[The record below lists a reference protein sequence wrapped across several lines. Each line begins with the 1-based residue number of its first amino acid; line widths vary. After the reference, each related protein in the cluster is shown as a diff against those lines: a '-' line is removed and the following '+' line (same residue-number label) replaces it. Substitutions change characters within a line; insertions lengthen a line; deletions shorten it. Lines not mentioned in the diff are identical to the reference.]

1 MTRAGAGGARALG
14 AAGARTAGRVAP
26 VAARAGLR
34 VAGESGR
41 VAARTGLRVAEGSGR
56 VAARAGL
63 RVAEGSGRVAVAAV
77 RQGVSAAAGVP
88 GRAVRAGRVLAD
100 LHPRRHTR
108 HVWASH
114 GRAHIEVRGLDRGA
128 RTRERLV
135 GGVTRALRGLNGVR
149 WAEVNAV
156 TGQVLLSF
164 DERSVGVDR
173 LLNTV
178 RAVEK
183 AQGVRDA
190 DFPWAQPVTPG
201 DDAPVAAVTAELLVD
216 CAAVAAGAVRSV
228 FRLPSLPRVVAVAV
242 AALELERGL
251 RRPLVRRIG
260 PLETDLLLSLAG
272 AVVGGLYGGIG
283 MPAVDAANRMLLL
296 GEIRARRQVWERRER
311 ELCPGPS
318 CVPHT
323 RPARHLRGRA
333 RPPGPVERWE
343 AGLAPVAPLTA
354 AAVFALTGSTGR
366 AADALL
372 AAVPRAARYGRE
384 AFAATVGREL
394 ARRGVVP
401 LDPSALRLFDVV
413 TAVVVDSAVLVTE
426 GGRPAPLAAPV
437 LDAARATGARLVL
450 TDGERISELL
460 GPADEIVGGRERLA
474 DRVCALRD
482 HGEGVLVISGTDAEA
497 LAAADIAVAVP
508 AAPGVE
514 ASWSADLVCADGL
527 EDVWRVLRA
536 VTGARTVSRRCVRLA
551 LAGSATG
558 TLLAVLGP
566 RRGVLRAL
574 TPVQVTSLLAL
585 LSSVATARRAVHGR
599 CRTDS

>member
-1 MTRAGAGGARALG
+1 MVAGSVVSSLASATRAGVSGAWSLG

-26 VAARAGLR
+26 VAAR
-34 VAGESGR
+34 
-41 VAARTGLRVAEGSGR
+41 TGLRA
-56 VAARAGL
+56 
-63 RVAEGSGRVAVAAV
+63 AEGSGRVAVAAV

-114 GRAHIEVRGLDRGA
+114 GRAHIEVRGLDRGG
-128 RTRERLV
+128 RTRERLTS
-135 GGVTRALRGLNGVR
+135 GVTRALSGLSGVR

-216 CAAVAAGAVRSV
+216 CAAVAAGVVRRV
-228 FRLPSLPRVVAVAV
+228 FGLPSLPRVVPVAV

-296 GEIRARRQVWERRER
+296 REIRARRQVWERRER
-311 ELCPGPS
+311 DLCPGPA

-323 RPARHLRGRA
+323 RPVRHLRGRA
-333 RPPGPVERWE
+333 RPPGPVEWWE
-343 AGLAPVAPLTA
+343 ARLAPTAPLTA

-401 LDPSALRLFDVV
+401 LDPSALRLLDVV
-413 TAVVVDSAVLVTE
+413 SAVVIDSAVLVAE
-426 GGRPAPLAAPV
+426 GGRPAPPAVTVLA
-437 LDAARATGARLVL
+437 AARATGARVVL
-450 TDGERISELL
+450 TEDERIRELL
-460 GPADEIVGGRERLA
+460 CPSDEIVGGRERLA

-482 HGEGVLVISGTDAEA
+482 HGEGVLVVSGTDAEA

-508 AAPGVE
+508 DAPGAE

-527 EDVWRVLRA
+527 RDAWRILRA
-536 VTGARTVSRRCVRLA
+536 VAAARTVSRRCVRLA

-558 TLLAVLGP
+558 TLLALVG
-566 RRGVLRAL
+566 RRHGVLRAL
-574 TPVQVTSLLAL
+574 TPVHAASLLAL
-585 LSSVATARRAVHGR
+585 LWSTRTARRALR
-599 CRTDS
+599 